1 MAYLKIPNAPL
12 FLEQIHQAAHLLG
25 LTLSDAQATGLLNY
39 LDKLL
44 FWTKAYNL
52 TAITEPQ
59 EALIKHI
66 IDCMAIV
73 PKLPFADQT
82 GVRLLDIGT
91 GAGLP
96 AVVIAI
102 LKPNWQVVALDSN
115 NKKIRFI
122 RQMVSELALTNLTP
136 VASRI
141 QNFDGTF
148 EVITSRAFAS
158 LGDFVQVA
166 APYLAE
172 GGVLY
177 AMKGKAPNDGEL
189 QALGQWHIA
198 VQMVNVPQLS
208 DDRCVVCL
216 KYNKGE

>member
-1 MAYLKIPNAPL
+1 MAYLKIPNTPL

-141 QNFDGTF
+141 QNFDGVF

-198 VQMVNVPQLS
+198 VQMVSVPQLS

>member
-1 MAYLKIPNAPL
+1 MVYLKIPNVPS
-12 FLEQIHQAAHLLG
+12 FFEQIHQAAQTLG
-25 LTLSDAQATGLLNY
+25 LSLSGAQATCLLDY

-59 EALIKHI
+59 EALVKHI

-73 PKLPFADQT
+73 PKLPFINQA

-102 LKPNWQVVALDSN
+102 LQPSWQVVALDSN

-122 RQMVSELALTNLTP
+122 RQIASELALKNLTP
-136 VASRI
+136 IASRI
-141 QNFDGTF
+141 ENFDGEF
-148 EVITSRAFAS
+148 DVITSRAFAS
-158 LGDFVQVA
+158 LTDFVSLA
-166 APYLAE
+166 EPYLATD
-172 GGVLY
+172 GVLY
-177 AMKGKAPNDGEL
+177 AMKGKAPSGNEL
-189 QALGQWHIA
+189 QALSQWTICVDA
-198 VQMVNVPQLS
+198 ISVPQLS
-208 DDRCVVCL
+208 DDRCVVYL
-216 KYNKGE
+216 TKKKIK